1 MLYFCVL
8 RELQRQNVINLNE
21 IISSI
26 IEIIPADLEYLK
38 NDFEKHTKSVL
49 AEKLDKMEI
58 VTQEEFDIQK
68 KVLARTRQKL
78 EKLEAQVAELTEN
91 NG

>member
-1 MLYFCVL
+1 M
-8 RELQRQNVINLNE
+8 INLNE

-38 NDFEKHTKSVL
+38 NDFEKHIKTVL

>member
-1 MLYFCVL
+1 ML
-8 RELQRQNVINLNE
+8 NLNE
-21 IISSI
+21 MISSI

-38 NDFEKHTKSVL
+38 NDFEKHIKTVL

-78 EKLEAQVAELTEN
+78 EKLEAQVTKLIEN
-91 NG
+91 ND

>member
-1 MLYFCVL
+1 ML
-8 RELQRQNVINLNE
+8 NLNE

-26 IEIIPADLEYLK
+26 IDIIPADLEYLK
-38 NDFEKHTKSVL
+38 NDFEKHIKTVL

-78 EKLEAQVAELTEN
+78 EKLEAQVTKLTEN
-91 NG
+91 ND